1 MEKLDTEKLRETLQ
15 IMKEFGAVF
24 LKCDELIIEFPR
36 FEGPQTTTDAIG
48 FEAKGSTDGYIESK
62 NNLLL
67 KQLQDQANII
77 RPVGYSAIFGDRLP
91 KFTRPITEGNRG

>member
-36 FEGPQTTTDAIG
+36 DADSQTTTDAIG
-48 FEAKGSTDGYIESK
+48 FEAKGSDDDGEVEAK
-62 NNLLL
+62 RKLLFT
-67 KQLQDQANII
+67 QLQS

-91 KFTRPITEGNRG
+91 KFTRPIAEGNRA